1 MGRTAFVAPFVL
13 LALAGIAGTSS
24 AALTRE
30 PELVVPA
37 DLTVEAQGPSGATV
51 TFSASARGR
60 DNASLPVDCR
70 PASGTRFPL
79 GKTTVTC
86 TAQDRPDEIA
96 IRSFRV
102 AVVDRTAPKLIVP
115 ADIRVRTKNRK
126 GAAVTFRASAI
137 DLVDGQVVPVC
148 SPRSSTLFRIGTT
161 RVVCTATDRA
171 ENLGSAS
178 FTVTVSRS
186 RRTRQAALYSPA
198 AGDVLSTPPLLAWR
212 RVPRATYYNIQLFRN
227 GNKILS
233 AWPSRPRLQLHHRW
247 IHRGRRMNLTS
258 GTYVWF
264 VWPGFGDLARA
275 QYGPRLG
282 RSTFRMA

>member
-247 IHRGRRMNLTS
+247 IHRGRRMNLTP

-264 VWPGFGDLARA
+264 IWPGFGDLARA

>member
-1 MGRTAFVAPFVL
+1 MGRTAVVARFVL

-37 DLTVEAQGPSGATV
+37 DLTVEAPGPSGATV
-51 TFSASARGR
+51 TFTASARGR

-79 GKTTVTC
+79 GQTTVTC

-96 IRSFRV
+96 IRGFRV
-102 AVVDRTAPKLIVP
+102 TVVDRTAPKLIVP

-148 SPRSSTLFRIGTT
+148 TPRSSTLFRIGTT
-161 RVVCTATDRA
+161 RVACTATDRA
-171 ENLGSAS
+171 D
-178 FTVTVSRS
+178 
-186 RRTRQAALYSPA
+186 A
-198 AGDVLSTPPLLAWR
+198 AGCALLAGGRRGPLDTSAACLATGSSRDVLQHPTL
-212 RVPRATYYNIQLFRN
+212 QE
-227 GNKILS
+227 
-233 AWPSRPRLQLHHRW
+233 RPQD
-247 IHRGRRMNLTS
+247 
-258 GTYVWF
+258 
-264 VWPGFGDLARA
+264 P
-275 QYGPRLG
+275 
-282 RSTFRMA
+282 

>member
-212 RVPRATYYNIQLFRN
+212 RVPRATYYHIQLFRN

-247 IHRGRRMNLTS
+247 IHRGRRMNLTP

-264 VWPGFGDLARA
+264 IWPGFGDLARA